1 VWGRRAQLGARVVCV
16 SFARAQLLD
25 AYRRELGIEVELYS
39 DPELAAYR
47 AFGFGRASV
56 ARAWL
61 HPRVWMR
68 YGQLLA
74 RGWRLRPPREDTLQ
88 LGGDVVSG
96 ADGRVRWV
104 YRSAGPEDR
113 PSLAL
118 LTAAVAG

>member
-1 VWGRRAQLGARVVCV
+1 VWGHRAQLGARVVCV
-16 SFARAQLLD
+16 SFAPAQLLD
-25 AYRRELGIEVELYS
+25 AYRRELGIEVQLYS
-39 DPELAAYR
+39 DPERAAYR
-47 AFGFGRASV
+47 AFGFDRASV

-74 RGWRLRPPREDTLQ
+74 RGRRLHRPGEDTLQ

-104 YRSAGPEDR
+104 YRSAGP
-113 PSLAL
+113 
-118 LTAAVAG
+118 